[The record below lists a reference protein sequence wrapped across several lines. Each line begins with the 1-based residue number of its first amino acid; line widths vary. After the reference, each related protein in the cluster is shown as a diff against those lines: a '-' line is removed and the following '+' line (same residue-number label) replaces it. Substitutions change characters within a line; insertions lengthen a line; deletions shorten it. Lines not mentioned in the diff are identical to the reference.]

1 MFTFMVIFTYNSM
14 RAICMMCKMLISSEA
29 NNTKDFLLFESTKQL
44 ATRTVARHFEVQ
56 ETRNQY
62 KTNFD
67 YIFDN
72 NLSTGALKMVM
83 FR

>member
-1 MFTFMVIFTYNSM
+1 MSFYLNQ
-14 RAICMMCKMLISSEA
+14 
-29 NNTKDFLLFESTKQL
+29 QL
-44 ATRTVARHFEVQ
+44 ASRTVARHFEVQ